1 MTTCTE
7 INVKEIVPETES
19 QFFVVRTVREAA
31 DTLAEALTAYRE
43 KYVGGAVEKGRT
55 FGKGV
60 KKDALVLRERI
71 SEKGRS
77 LMPDR
82 LFDRGKS
89 LMPEI
94 PSAKE
99 VEEKVGGMLNRVADK
114 VNLPSRKDI
123 DKLTQAMETLSGRV
137 DALRQNYSA

>member
-19 QFFVVRTVREAA
+19 QFFVIRTVSEAA

-43 KYVGGAVEKGRT
+43 KYVGGAVEKGRS
-55 FGKGV
+55 FGEGV
-60 KKDALVLRERI
+60 KKDALVLRDRI

-82 LFDRGKS
+82 LFDKS